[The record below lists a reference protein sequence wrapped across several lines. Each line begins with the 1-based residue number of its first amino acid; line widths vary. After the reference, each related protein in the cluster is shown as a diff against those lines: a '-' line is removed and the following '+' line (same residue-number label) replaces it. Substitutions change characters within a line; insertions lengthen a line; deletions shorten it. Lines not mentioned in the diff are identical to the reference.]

1 LKQFLKI
8 PKERVGVLIGVKGE
22 IKSQIEAWAGVELD
36 IDSETGDVNI
46 DTAKIKDPAMTLK
59 LVDIVRAISRG
70 FSPERAFRLF
80 DDEFYFDLIDI
91 RDYVGKNQKHVRRMR
106 ARLIGTKGKTRKI
119 IEDLT
124 NAELSIYGNTVAII
138 GDLFELQIAKTAVD
152 MILNGSE
159 HSAVYKYLE
168 NKRYD
173 LKIAEMGF

>member
-1 LKQFLKI
+1 MKQFLKI

-80 DDEFYFDLIDI
+80 DDEFYFDLIDN
-91 RDYVGKNQKHVRRMR
+91 RNRTPYFLLHFENLLQTFVP
-106 ARLIGTKGKTRKI
+106 LI
-119 IEDLT
+119 
-124 NAELSIYGNTVAII
+124 LS
-138 GDLFELQIAKTAVD
+138 
-152 MILNGSE
+152 
-159 HSAVYKYLE
+159 
-168 NKRYD
+168 
-173 LKIAEMGF
+173 